1 MKHLI
6 INLAIIILMASCS
19 SDKPSYLEP
28 HLSTLAAT
36 DITRN
41 EATLNG
47 IAEIE
52 GDADMPQLY
61 FRYGTTENMDQTVP
75 ITTENEKISKQN
87 NVSFRLKNLIASN
100 TYYYMLQ
107 GSNGRTIT
115 SGNMMN
121 FTTLPNEKPKVGNT
135 TLLSHGPTSAF
146 VSYNIIEDGGENITE
161 TGCYYELASQSA
173 TETLSEKENMQKE
186 FPGKNATKEILTNY
200 SGGLG
205 QQKLLIGKLTL
216 NTTYKIWP
224 YAKSRMGETIGDCI
238 TYTTTSD
245 AIMLKEAGELQFL
258 LGNNLYDYTSLT
270 LAGPMNGDDLNC
282 LRKMMG
288 RNLDES
294 DTPGK
299 LASIDM
305 TDVKIVAG
313 GGPYGANRYV
323 QDHVIGQGLFA
334 NCDYLTNVILPTDVT
349 TIEKDAFMNCK
360 SLAKIEIPASVSNL
374 LPSSGCTA
382 LRDIEVSEANS
393 NYSSDNGVL
402 LNAQQTNI
410 LWFPMGKQGEY
421 SLPNTITSIGN
432 YAFKECSIETFI
444 LPDNMNEIGQGAFMD
459 SKVKEVKLPANLKR
473 IPTSTFQGC
482 KQLKVVRIGSK
493 TEAISDYAFDLCP
506 LTDIYVEAKLP
517 PVCSPHAFTTRGTS
531 FLNTCIVHVPTE
543 KAAFYKGD
551 VIWKQFKNIKSDSS
565 K

>member
-1 MKHLI
+1 MKHLV

-135 TLLSHGPTSAF
+135 ILLSHGPTSAF
-146 VSYNIIEDGGENITE
+146 VSYNILEDGGENITE

-173 TETLSEKENMQKE
+173 TEAQSEKENMEKE

-258 LGNNLYDYTSLT
+258 LGNNLYDYPSLT

-444 LPDNMNEIGQGAFMD
+444 LPDNMNEIGQGAFID